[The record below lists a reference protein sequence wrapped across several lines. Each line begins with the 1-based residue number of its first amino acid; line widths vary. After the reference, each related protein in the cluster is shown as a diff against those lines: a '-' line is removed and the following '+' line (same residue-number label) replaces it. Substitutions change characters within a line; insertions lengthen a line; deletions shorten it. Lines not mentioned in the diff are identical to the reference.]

1 MYQLEDINLAAA
13 QYTAQRLPHFQ
24 GNPLI
29 EALPPSFSDDELRD
43 TLMLRPAFDVGQREW
58 TTHERIQMLGT
69 LSNFMVPFA
78 RHVELA
84 RSLDSMLRNG
94 YVGRVPFT
102 PAHASKFRADYP
114 LVSGSAS
121 YLPTAAGA
129 TPQLSSLLMGV
140 SGMGK
145 TSVVKRF
152 FSKIPKVIYHEK
164 FHLYQVTRLHVE
176 MPSDGSSIKGLAA
189 GILHQLDQLI
199 PGANYYDTYT
209 QRGRAGADTLM
220 RSVARVLNAHCVGF
234 LIADE
239 IQNLTNSKK
248 SSQTVMT
255 ELVSACNDLGVP
267 LLFIGTNKAAQVF
280 SLDFRKS
287 RRASGHGISEWN
299 RLPETVAE
307 GEVGEWSQFLKVL
320 WTFQWT
326 KNPVKLDAQL
336 AATMYHC
343 SQGIIDL
350 AIKLF
355 ASAQA
360 RAILDG
366 SETITAHLLAS
377 VYEKEMPLLH
387 PMIDAL
393 RTNDLGALMHFEDIA
408 PSSVGEMLNSYARQ
422 ADVAL
427 AKAYAIKSQDK
438 EFTPQLATAL
448 VAAGFGE
455 EEAVSAAIDISES
468 GSNTTLAQGVQAAIK
483 RMAPV
488 KTLRKAR
495 TVVAN
500 PDTVTVDFESRPMDY
515 RRATALASSTNT
527 PVVIQMKEL
536 GMLLPLHSLVD
547 I

>member
-1 MYQLEDINLAAA
+1 MYQPENMNVADA
-13 QYTAQRLPHFQ
+13 QYTLQRLPHFQ

-29 EALPPSFSDDELRD
+29 EALPKSFSDDELRD
-43 TLMLRPAFDVGQREW
+43 TLMLRPAFDVDQREW
-58 TTHERIQMLGT
+58 ATHERIQMLGT
-69 LSNFMVPFA
+69 LSNFMVPFS

-102 PAHASKFRADYP
+102 PAHAKKFRADYP
-114 LVSGSAS
+114 LIAGDAS
-121 YLPTAAGA
+121 FLPTEAGA

-164 FHLYQVTRLHVE
+164 YHLYQVTRLHVE

-189 GILHQLDQLI
+189 GILHQLDQLV
-199 PGANYYDTYT
+199 PGANYYETYT

-239 IQNLTNSKK
+239 IQNLTNSRK

-307 GEVGEWSQFLKVL
+307 GEVHEWKQFLKIL

-326 KNPVKLDAQL
+326 RTPVELDAQL
-336 AATMYHC
+336 AETMYYC

-366 SETITAHLLAS
+366 SERMSAALLAD
-377 VYEKEMPLLH
+377 VYEKEMRLVH

-393 RTNDLGALMHFEDIA
+393 RTNDLDALMHFEDIA
-408 PSSVGEMLNSYARQ
+408 PTSVSEILNSYARQ

-427 AKAYAIKSQDK
+427 AKAYSLKSADE
-438 EFTPQLATAL
+438 EFAPQLATAL
-448 VAAGFGE
+448 IAAGFGE
-455 EEAVSAAIDISES
+455 DESASVAIDISES
-468 GSNTTLAQGVQAAIK
+468 SSTTSLAQGVQTAIK
-483 RMAPV
+483 RMSPV
-488 KTLRKAR
+488 KRVRKVPKEAP
-495 TVVAN
+495 TSDSVAL
-500 PDTVTVDFESRPMDY
+500 DFESRPMDY
-515 RRATALASSTNT
+515 RRATSLAHASNT
-527 PVVIQMKEL
+527 LVIEQMKAL
-536 GMLLPLHSLVD
+536 GMLLPLHELVD
-547 I
+547 V